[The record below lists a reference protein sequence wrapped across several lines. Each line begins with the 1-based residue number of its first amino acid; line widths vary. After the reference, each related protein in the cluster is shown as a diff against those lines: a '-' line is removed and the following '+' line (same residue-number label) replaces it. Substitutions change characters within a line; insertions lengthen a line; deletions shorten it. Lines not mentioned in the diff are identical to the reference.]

1 LVDVRFAEKLWPNMQ
16 IWLELAALA
25 SCGEAS
31 AAPIGEPIG
40 EPIGLGFLGW
50 ARLGL
55 GAARQ
60 HNPQIARNRRRGVA
74 SHDGRVLLLKS
85 LGLEGIARKALTG

>member
-1 LVDVRFAEKLWPNMQ
+1 MQ
-16 IWLELAALA
+16 IWLELAALT
-25 SCGEAS
+25 SCSEAFD
-31 AAPIGEPIG
+31 APIGEPIG
-40 EPIGLGFLGW
+40 RGFLGC

-60 HNPQIARNRRRGVA
+60 RHPQIARNRRRGVA

-85 LGLEGIARKALTG
+85 LGLDDIARKALKG